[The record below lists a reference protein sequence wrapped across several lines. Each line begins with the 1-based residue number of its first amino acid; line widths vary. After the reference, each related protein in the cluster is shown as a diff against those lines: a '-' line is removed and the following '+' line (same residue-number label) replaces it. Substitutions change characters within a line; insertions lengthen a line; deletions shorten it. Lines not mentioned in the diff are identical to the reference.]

1 MSFWLYLVEY
11 FRFLD
16 FIMSESES
24 QAEDTASS
32 EEEDTGMIAGFD
44 GYGVD
49 PYRSAVLILY
59 ALISGQQQ
67 IVLYIAKPQICGVV
81 IVI

>member
-32 EEEDTGMIAGFD
+32 EEEDTGMVAGF
-44 GYGVD
+44 D